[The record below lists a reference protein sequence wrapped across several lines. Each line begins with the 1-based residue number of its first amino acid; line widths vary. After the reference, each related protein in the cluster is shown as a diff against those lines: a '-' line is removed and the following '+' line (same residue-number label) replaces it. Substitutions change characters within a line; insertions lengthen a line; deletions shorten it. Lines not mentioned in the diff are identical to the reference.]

1 MSLRRMIM
9 KMLLGLLLL
18 ASTAH
23 AVDRYGQLTKDDQK
37 YYKNDSMDGKNQFER
52 IDSAV
57 AEINKLHGELASMKA
72 EMQQLRKEVDE
83 LKKAK

>member
-1 MSLRRMIM
+1 MRFLLCL
-9 KMLLGLLLL
+9 MLLTS
-18 ASTAH
+18 AAH
-23 AVDRYGQLTKDDQK
+23 AVDRYGQLTKEDQK

-57 AEINKLHGELASMKA
+57 AEINKLHGEIASMKM

-83 LKKAK
+83 LKKGK

>member
-1 MSLRRMIM
+1 M
-9 KMLLGLLLL
+9 KILLCLMLL

-23 AVDRYGQLTKDDQK
+23 AVDKYGQLTKEDQK

-57 AEINKLHGELASMKA
+57 VEINKLHGEIASMKM

-83 LKKAK
+83 LKKGK